1 MHISDRSTIN
11 VFCFTSSISKI
22 VEVYTYQ
29 LGRFIII
36 IKKNSNRC
44 NNDPEKILSRAKIYN
59 TRKIGYD
66 IKWTIQ
72 ISVMKIRA
80 YFLMSIKIQIFID
93 VRRN

>member
-1 MHISDRSTIN
+1 MHISYRSTIN

-22 VEVYTYQ
+22 VEIYTYQ

-36 IKKNSNRC
+36 IKKNSNQC
-44 NNDPEKILSRAKIYN
+44 NNDQEKILSRVKYI
-59 TRKIGYD
+59 TRKIDYD

-80 YFLMSIKIQIFID
+80 YFLMMSIKIQIFID
-93 VRRN
+93 VRRD